1 MKLALDTSQSSG
13 SIALWDKG
21 KTIWSTCFDIRITH
35 SETLMPQIDTAMKFC
50 GYKPADIKTVLVTSG
65 PGSFTGLRIGLATA
79 KGIAYALKIPILTYS
94 SLQLYALQRYHCG
107 KDILVLLDAKM
118 QEVYAALYNENLE
131 EIYPPQ
137 VCTLEHILSWELR
150 DCYLMERGINSLE
163 LLSQE
168 KNVPFISVPD
178 LPISAA
184 GLFLL
189 QEIFPQPEIY
199 NLDYVAN
206 LEPKYLR
213 EYNAQ
218 IQKHK
223 N

>member
-1 MKLALDTSQSSG
+1 
-13 SIALWDKG
+13 
-21 KTIWSTCFDIRITH
+21 
-35 SETLMPQIDTAMKFC
+35 
-50 GYKPADIKTVLVTSG
+50 
-65 PGSFTGLRIGLATA
+65 
-79 KGIAYALKIPILTYS
+79 
-94 SLQLYALQRYHCG
+94 
-107 KDILVLLDAKM
+107 
-118 QEVYAALYNENLE
+118 
-131 EIYPPQ
+131 
-137 VCTLEHILSWELR
+137 
-150 DCYLMERGINSLE
+150 MERGINSLE

-199 NLDYVAN
+199 NLDYIAN